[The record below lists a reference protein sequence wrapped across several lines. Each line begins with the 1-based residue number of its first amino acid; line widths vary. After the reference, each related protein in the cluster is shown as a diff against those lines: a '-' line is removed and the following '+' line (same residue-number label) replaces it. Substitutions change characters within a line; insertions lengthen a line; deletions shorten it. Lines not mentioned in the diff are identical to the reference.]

1 MLGFYIC
8 ILFSTA
14 LTLPLPFRTMQNIQQ
29 ERKTTLV
36 ISKLFRSTVSF
47 KITRKHRPC
56 RYPILYYF
64 FFMNTL
70 LFLIATYY
78 CKRKFYL
85 CTVFNNSY
93 KPERRHCPDFLPK
106 TSLVHLHSV
115 CLYHQLKKNP
125 LICCKLTGLAI

>member
-64 FFMNTL
+64 FFHEYA
-70 LFLIATYY
+70 I
-78 CKRKFYL
+78 
-85 CTVFNNSY
+85 VFNCHLLSANFIY
-93 KPERRHCPDFLPK
+93 AMYAIIVINLNEDIVQIFDRERLSSSSSF
-106 TSLVHLHSV
+106 SLSI
-115 CLYHQLKKNP
+115 P
-125 LICCKLTGLAI
+125 ST